1 MKKIYEKLTKD
12 FLQAEDIQEMNRID
26 NIVRTMQNEI

>member
-1 MKKIYEKLTKD
+1 MKKFYEKLTKD